1 MGGPVK
7 RLAAYAILA
16 ATAFGGI
23 LRVEMIANEAK
34 DNAEDLCA
42 IADENR
48 AVINEIIRLSEPP
61 PGAMTSPEAQA
72 RRQAFVDFVERNF
85 RMFHC
90 EAP

>member
-1 MGGPVK
+1 MR
-7 RLAAYAILA
+7 RLAAYVLLA
-16 ATAFGGI
+16 AAGFGGI
-23 LRVEMIANEAK
+23 LRVETIANEAK

-48 AVINEIIRLSEPP
+48 AVIQELIRLSAPP
-61 PGAMTSPEAQA
+61 PGAVASPEAQA